1 MAAALRIRF
10 HLLTAA
16 SLVFFTALA
25 RARVVAA
32 DFFTFSADGLRF
44 VDDCLP
50 IGKNIAYGV
59 RDFVLQSV
67 DFLPA

>member
-25 RARVVAA
+25 RARVVAMDGNA
-32 DFFTFSADGLRF
+32 TRFQRIGEELFVFFG
-44 VDDCLP
+44 
-50 IGKNIAYGV
+50 GV
-59 RDFVLQSV
+59 GGVKCAVFHVG
-67 DFLPA
+67 PCA